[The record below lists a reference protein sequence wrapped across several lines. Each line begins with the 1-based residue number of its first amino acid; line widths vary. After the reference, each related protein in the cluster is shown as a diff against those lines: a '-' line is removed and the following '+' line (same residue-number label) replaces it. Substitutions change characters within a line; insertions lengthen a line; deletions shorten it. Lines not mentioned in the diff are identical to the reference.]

1 MVISSV
7 FIGVLFLFF
16 LVNYFGN
23 NLFFVIMKGNL
34 LVSSVYF
41 NYVFSIEIIKL
52 IFISVDF

>member
-34 LVSSVYF
+34 LVSNVYF

-52 IFISVDF
+52 IFISVDL

>member
-34 LVSSVYF
+34 LVSNVYF